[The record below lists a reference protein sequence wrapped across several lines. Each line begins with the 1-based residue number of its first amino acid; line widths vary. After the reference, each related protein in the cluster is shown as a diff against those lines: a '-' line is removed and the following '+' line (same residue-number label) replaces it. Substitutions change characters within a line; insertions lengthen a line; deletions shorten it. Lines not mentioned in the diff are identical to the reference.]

1 MNVGSSIYRPV
12 QFLKTVGPRRAER
25 FARLGVLTALDLL
38 HHVPHR
44 YEDATTVARISS
56 LEPGDEATII
66 GRVVS
71 TGVIRAR
78 RGLRVFHA
86 VLRDATGQIEC
97 AWPGRPWLERTVR
110 KGQLLLVTGPVRFYH
125 GRQMQPREHTLLE
138 ERDEAGDEADGKS
151 ADRESSADREGADS
165 EAAAGRVFPIYPATE
180 GLSHRQIRA
189 IVRVN
194 LPTLL
199 REVESREPFDPG
211 WRSELGIPPLREAL
225 ETLHDPTALEDVEPA
240 RRRLAYE
247 ELFYLQ
253 LLHARARH
261 RQRTDAVGIAHSG
274 ERRLSEAFLRGL
286 PFRLTHAQERAWREI
301 EADMERDVRMYR
313 LLQGDV
319 ASGKTVIA
327 AAAMLKAIENDRQA
341 VLMAPTELLA
351 EQHYRTL
358 TELMAEV
365 GVEPDILTGSLSVRE
380 RQRAL
385 ERLASGEARAI
396 VGTHALIQADV
407 RFAAPGVVVIDE
419 QHRFGVEQRRA
430 LREAGERTDTL
441 VMSATPIPRS
451 LALTLYGDLDL
462 SVLDEM
468 PPGRTPV
475 TTGVRGPESREA
487 AFQFLESQLR
497 EGRQGY
503 IVYPLID
510 ESEVLDLRAAT
521 EMHER
526 LSERF
531 AGFEVGLLHGRL
543 SGAERE
549 DVMRRYLAGE
559 IQLLVSTTVIEVGID
574 VPNATVMYIE
584 DAERFG
590 LAQLHQLRGR
600 VGRGSYPSYCAAFY
614 SGKEPPE
621 RLEAFARTTD
631 GFELARAD
639 LRLRGQGNLF
649 GERQHGVPELRFA
662 ELERDSDLL
671 EHAWRKARK
680 LVASDPKLER
690 REHRQ
695 FARDLVERYGRS
707 EALYEVG

>member
-1 MNVGSSIYRPV
+1 MSRPV

-25 FARLGVLTALDLL
+25 FARLRVLTALDLL
-38 HHVPHR
+38 YHVPRR

-138 ERDEAGDEADGKS
+138 EGDEAGEP
-151 ADRESSADREGADS
+151 ADS
-165 EAAAGRVFPIYPATE
+165 EPAAGRVFPIYPATE

-189 IVRVN
+189 IIRVN

-211 WRSELGIPPLREAL
+211 WRSELGIPPLRKAL
-225 ETLHDPTALEDVEPA
+225 ETLHDPAALEDVEPA

-261 RQRTDAVGIAHSG
+261 RQKTDAVGISHSG
-274 ERRLSEAFLRGL
+274 ERRLSEPFLRGL
-286 PFRLTHAQERAWREI
+286 PFRLTRAQERAWREI

-351 EQHYRTL
+351 EQHFRTL
-358 TELMAEV
+358 TGLMEAV
-365 GVEPDILTGSLSVRE
+365 GVEPEILTGSLSVRE

-419 QHRFGVEQRRA
+419 QHRFGVEQRRL

-600 VGRGSYPSYCAAFY
+600 VGRGTYQGYCAAFY

-649 GERQHGVPELRFA
+649 GERQHGVPEFRFA

-690 REHRQ
+690 PEHRQ

>member
-1 MNVGSSIYRPV
+1 M
-12 QFLKTVGPRRAER
+12 
-25 FARLGVLTALDLL
+25 
-38 HHVPHR
+38 
-44 YEDATTVARISS
+44 ARISS

-97 AWPGRPWLERTVR
+97 AWPGRPWLERTLR

-125 GRQMQPREHTLLE
+125 GRQLQPREHILL
-138 ERDEAGDEADGKS
+138 DG
-151 ADRESSADREGADS
+151 ES
-165 EAAAGRVFPIYPATE
+165 AAGRVFPIYPATE
-180 GLSHRQIRA
+180 GLTHRQIRA
-189 IVRVN
+189 IVQVN

-199 REVESREPFDPG
+199 REVESREPFDPR

-225 ETLHDPTALEDVEPA
+225 ETLHDPAAPEDVEPA

-261 RQRTDAVGIAHSG
+261 RHRTAAAGIAHSG

-286 PFRLTHAQERAWREI
+286 PFRLTRAQGRAWREI
-301 EADMERDVRMYR
+301 EADMERNVRMYR

-351 EQHYRTL
+351 EQHCRTL

-365 GVEPDILTGSLSVRE
+365 DVEPEILTGSLSVRKRE
-380 RQRAL
+380 RAL
-385 ERLASGEARAI
+385 ERIASGEARAI

-531 AGFEVGLLHGRL
+531 AEFEIGLLHGRL

-549 DVMRRYLAGE
+549 EVMRRYLAGE

-600 VGRGSYPSYCAAFY
+600 VGRGPYPSYCAAFY

-649 GERQHGVPELRFA
+649 GERQHGGPELRFA

-671 EHAWRKARK
+671 EHAWRQARK
-680 LVASDPKLER
+680 LVARDPKLER
-690 REHRQ
+690 QEHRQ

>member
-1 MNVGSSIYRPV
+1 MGPSIYRPV
-12 QFLKTVGPRRAER
+12 QFLKTVGPRRAEQ

-38 HHVPHR
+38 YHVPRR

-56 LEPGDEATII
+56 LESGDEATII

-138 ERDEAGDEADGKS
+138 ERDEAGEP
-151 ADRESSADREGADS
+151 ADS
-165 EAAAGRVFPIYPATE
+165 ELAAGRVFPIYPATE

-189 IVRVN
+189 IIGVN

-211 WRSELGIPPLREAL
+211 WRSELGIPPLRKAL
-225 ETLHDPTALEDVEPA
+225 ETLHDPAALEDVEPA

-261 RQRTDAVGIAHSG
+261 RQKTDAVGISHSG
-274 ERRLSEAFLRGL
+274 ERRLSEPFLSGL
-286 PFRLTHAQERAWREI
+286 PFRLTGAQERAWREI

-351 EQHYRTL
+351 EQHFRTL
-358 TELMAEV
+358 TGLMEAV
-365 GVEPDILTGSLSVRE
+365 GVEPEILTGSLSVRE

-419 QHRFGVEQRRA
+419 QHRFGVEQRRL

-451 LALTLYGDLDL
+451 LALPLYGDLDL

-475 TTGVRGPESREA
+475 TTGVRGPGA
-487 AFQFLESQLR
+487 
-497 EGRQGY
+497 GRR
-503 IVYPLID
+503 PF
-510 ESEVLDLRAAT
+510 SSWR
-521 EMHER
+521 
-526 LSERF
+526 
-531 AGFEVGLLHGRL
+531 
-543 SGAERE
+543 
-549 DVMRRYLAGE
+549 
-559 IQLLVSTTVIEVGID
+559 VSS
-574 VPNATVMYIE
+574 
-584 DAERFG
+584 
-590 LAQLHQLRGR
+590 
-600 VGRGSYPSYCAAFY
+600 GRGV
-614 SGKEPPE
+614 
-621 RLEAFARTTD
+621 
-631 GFELARAD
+631 RATWGI
-639 LRLRGQGNLF
+639 R
-649 GERQHGVPELRFA
+649 
-662 ELERDSDLL
+662 
-671 EHAWRKARK
+671 
-680 LVASDPKLER
+680 
-690 REHRQ
+690 
-695 FARDLVERYGRS
+695 
-707 EALYEVG
+707 

>member
-138 ERDEAGDEADGKS
+138 ERDEAGDEADSESAAGREG
-151 ADRESSADREGADS
+151 ADRES
-165 EAAAGRVFPIYPATE
+165 AAGRVFPIYPATE

-419 QHRFGVEQRRA
+419 QHRFGVEQRRV

>member
-38 HHVPHR
+38 YHVPRR

-138 ERDEAGDEADGKS
+138 ERDEAGDEADRKSAGRKS
-151 ADRESSADREGADS
+151 ADSEGADS

-211 WRSELGIPPLREAL
+211 WRSELGIPPLRKAL
-225 ETLHDPTALEDVEPA
+225 ETLHDPAALEDVEPA

-358 TELMAEV
+358 TGLMAEV
-365 GVEPDILTGSLSVRE
+365 GVEPEILTGSLSVRE

-419 QHRFGVEQRRA
+419 QHRFGVEQRRV

-531 AGFEVGLLHGRL
+531 TGFEVGLLHGRL